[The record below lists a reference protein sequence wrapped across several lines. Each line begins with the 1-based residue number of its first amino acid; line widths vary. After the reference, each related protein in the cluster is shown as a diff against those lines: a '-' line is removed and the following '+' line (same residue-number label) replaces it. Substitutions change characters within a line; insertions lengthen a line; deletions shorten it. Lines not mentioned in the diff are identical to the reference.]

1 MIPFRES
8 KLTHLLMPILCRSG
22 LSGVGLIACINPQ
35 VDDYDETISILG
47 NASLASKIKEISDI
61 GRTMGPAAEVA
72 PAVDPKKRKL
82 EPPLAKP
89 PKKTKAVTISSSVV
103 ESAAVSTL
111 PAPVALPRLVPVST
125 TNTSTNPVGNNNE
138 PDTTA
143 AVEEVPDEIPPAN
156 LKSAVKSSAKSAV
169 KSVAKAPV
177 ISAPVIPT
185 VPLVEYEE
193 LEKETTH
200 LRADVRRLTEEN
212 TTLRMMQIHRE
223 HEIRVEVSEEMALR
237 TSQLLMQL
245 ESLQKQLNANQQSL
259 ATDITKSVRKAQK
272 RQREVAKEDE
282 TYALQEA
289 ESEIRR
295 LKEAHE
301 QEVSQLLVQKAALEK
316 ELKDWR
322 TRAETAANALA
333 RNHQDQLLNKQQKAA
348 TTIFSPIAEKPE
360 PVHALSKPAVVEKPS
375 NPQVTNEFYK
385 RMERDSRFMKSVM
398 NESENT
404 IPVSNSYSAMSSSSS
419 SSSSNNLSSYS
430 YTKPTLSVSKS
441 ATKGLSLS
449 PSRSPLSVIKGDGN
463 SPIRLDALSVTSK
476 PIIDKQ
482 KLVTA
487 KPQTHVATNSVEASQ
502 SPSVK
507 RFRTRSQRV

>member
-1 MIPFRES
+1 MKFFLQSSNSESSDVIPFRES
-8 KLTHLLMPILCRSG
+8 KLTHLLMPILCRAG

-61 GRTMGPAAEVA
+61 GRTMGPSAEAA
-72 PAVDPKKRKL
+72 PAVDPKKRKM

-89 PKKTKAVTISSSVV
+89 PKKPKATQSAADSSTVVPTTSVAV
-103 ESAAVSTL
+103 PLPLPLVLAVNSSAAVAS
-111 PAPVALPRLVPVST
+111 
-125 TNTSTNPVGNNNE
+125 
-138 PDTTA
+138 
-143 AVEEVPDEIPPAN
+143 EEETPDEIPPATI
-156 LKSAVKSSAKSAV
+156 KSALRSTAKSTTKA
-169 KSVAKAPV
+169 SVIAAPAIPSV
-177 ISAPVIPT
+177 PT

-193 LEKETTH
+193 LEKESIQ
-200 LRADVRRLTEEN
+200 LRSDVRRLTEEN
-212 TTLRMMQIHRE
+212 TILRMMQIHRE
-223 HEIRVEVSEEMALR
+223 HEIRVEVSEEMAVR

-245 ESLQKQLNANQQSL
+245 ESLQKQLNASNKTH

-282 TYALQEA
+282 SCALVEA

-301 QEVSQLLVQKAALEK
+301 QEISQLLVQKAAVEK

-322 TRAETAANALA
+322 TRAETATNALA
-333 RNHQDQLLNKQQKAA
+333 RNHQDQLKQQKAGV
-348 TTIFSPIAEKPE
+348 FSPIPEKQEPAPVTSKPVAEK
-360 PVHALSKPAVVEKPS
+360 SN

-385 RMERDSRFMKSVM
+385 RMERDSRFMKSAM

-404 IPVSNSYSAMSSSSS
+404 NPVMNSYSGMSSSSS
-419 SSSSNNLSSYS
+419 SSNLLSYS
-430 YTKPTLSVSKS
+430 GTKPVLSASKS
-441 ATKGLSLS
+441 MTKGPSLS
-449 PSRSPLSVIKGDGN
+449 PSRSPLSVIRGDGN
-463 SPIRLDALSVTSK
+463 SPIRLDALNLTNK

-482 KLVTA
+482 KLVA
-487 KPQTHVATNSVEASQ
+487 MKPQMHASATSTEGAQ